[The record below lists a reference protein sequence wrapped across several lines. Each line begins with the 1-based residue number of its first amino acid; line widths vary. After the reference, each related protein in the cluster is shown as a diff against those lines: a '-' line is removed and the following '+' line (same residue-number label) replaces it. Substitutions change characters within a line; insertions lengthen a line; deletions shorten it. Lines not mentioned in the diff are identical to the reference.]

1 MSSTFDHK
9 IKAEVKI
16 CHDTFHKCTKRYS
29 DEYIYP
35 EDYPIEFGMVPTQF
49 YPTMPIIKYPSKY
62 KISGKI
68 EDDLCFKSFNDH
80 QNFIYGLFTVGCS
93 CEYNITYGY
102 EIMLNRESSHN
113 LFRFLQ
119 TRDVNLN
126 KLEGVL
132 FDFCCN
138 LHPYSLNRE
147 AEDFEFVRFLID
159 GCHWAGNP
167 KMKRP
172 DKNA

>member
-1 MSSTFDHK
+1 
-9 IKAEVKI
+9 
-16 CHDTFHKCTKRYS
+16 
-29 DEYIYP
+29 
-35 EDYPIEFGMVPTQF
+35 
-49 YPTMPIIKYPSKY
+49 
-62 KISGKI
+62 
-68 EDDLCFKSFNDH
+68 
-80 QNFIYGLFTVGCS
+80 
-93 CEYNITYGY
+93 
-102 EIMLNRESSHN
+102 MLNRESSHN

-147 AEDFEFVRFLID
+147 AEDFEFVRFLVD
-159 GCHWAGNP
+159 GCHWAGNR

-172 DKNA
+172 DKNAKGQNGHMSCSKGYNFNIYKDKINYSVNSQSREQMHAKLGTKRHLKVAG